1 MVDKIAPGHSPCP
14 HGTYSEKWKEEIL
27 EKKLKKKRRKC
38 LSVLGTEKELSRVTR
53 MWKTV
58 VRGSPETHCMNWT
71 PEVGK
76 TQDL

>member
-1 MVDKIAPGHSPCP
+1 M
-14 HGTYSEKWKEEIL
+14 

-71 PEVGK
+71 PVHTFPEVGK